1 LSSRPA
7 RRASGRCHVTKRRA
21 SESLMA
27 RYSVKFRQLRATR
40 SSHRTGAVGEGR
52 RGSIVRLICD
62 SSELYLSA
70 TTDADWIT
78 REGLDPCR
86 DWFARFRIPAL
97 QRLRC
102 NGKDAQAA
110 ALPERL
116 GERRYPTFSC
126 PSHYVQRAP
135 RAVRIDPERS
145 FAGYIV
151 GRSLQPEREKGDAL
165 RTDPRRATPFLPL
178 CTTLPLFTT
187 ACAGRGPQN
196 SDQQER
202 HGGPLKPDVVEAAK
216 HVDQKQE
223 DYEGDHHSG

>member
-1 LSSRPA
+1 
-7 RRASGRCHVTKRRA
+7 
-21 SESLMA
+21 M
-27 RYSVKFRQLRATR
+27 R

-70 TTDADWIT
+70 TTDADWIA
-78 REGLDPCR
+78 REGGSIRGRAATGSPLQDSRPSAIAMQWQGSASSGPSRTAWRTR
-86 DWFARFRIPAL
+86 DIPPL
-97 QRLRC
+97 
-102 NGKDAQAA
+102 A
-110 ALPERL
+110 ALP
-116 GERRYPTFSC
+116 TN
-126 PSHYVQRAP
+126 VQRAP

-145 FAGYIV
+145 FAGCIV
-151 GRSLQPEREKGDAL
+151 GRSLQPEREEGDAL